1 VVPLQAQSA
10 LIVDDS
16 ATARLMLARILK
28 SMDISTRQAR
38 SGEEALQV
46 AANNP
51 PAMIFLDH
59 LMPGL
64 DGFETLKL
72 LKQQRAT
79 ADIPVV
85 MYTSQNAAKYVEE
98 AKSLGAIGVIT
109 KQVERGD
116 LFELVEKMLLQR
128 ASVRADAKAPRYD
141 LDSPESFESS
151 ASMNPEYDLDVV
163 DIEMNHDEDYSPRF
177 DSRKFR
183 NALVTG
189 ANDHEFSRSQG
200 HGPVLSFEQIA
211 AIEANIRE
219 AVVAELHAQDRVL
232 VKRFKWATLGLAAF
246 AIIMLSTLLAQE
258 THIDQLDNK
267 IATLEQSFSARQ
279 PAVEL
284 AQLQQ
289 LSKKVEALGTEAQ
302 QVDVLEAQ
310 VGEMRLMVNEMIGI
324 LEDN

>member
-1 VVPLQAQSA
+1 MQAQSA

>member
-1 VVPLQAQSA
+1 MIQLQPVSC
-10 LIVDDS
+10 L
-16 ATARLMLARILK
+16 LAYSRAWIY
-28 SMDISTRQAR
+28 STRQAR

-98 AKSLGAIGVIT
+98 AKLLGAVGVIT
-109 KQVERGD
+109 KQVERSD

-128 ASVRADAKAPRYD
+128 ADARANAKAPRYD
-141 LDSPESFESS
+141 LDSPQSLESS

-163 DIEMNHDEDYSPRF
+163 DIEMSHDEDYSSRF
-177 DSRKFR
+177 DARSFR
-183 NALVTG
+183 SALVTG
-189 ANDHEFSRSQG
+189 ANDHEFARSSG
-200 HGPVLSFEQIA
+200 HGTILSFEQIA
-211 AIEANIRE
+211 AIESNIRE
-219 AVVAELHAQDRVL
+219 AVVAELHAQDRSL
-232 VKRFKWATLGLAAF
+232 VKRFKWATLGLSAF

-258 THIDQLDNK
+258 THIDQLDAK

-289 LSKKVEALGTEAQ
+289 LSQKVDALTTDSQ

-310 VGEMRLMVNEMIGI
+310 VGEMRLMMNEMIGI

>member
-1 VVPLQAQSA
+1 MQAQSA

-98 AKSLGAIGVIT
+98 AKALGAIGVIT

-128 ASVRADAKAPRYD
+128 ANLRSDTKAPIYD
-141 LDSPESFESS
+141 LDSADSS
-151 ASMNPEYDLDVV
+151 EAMNPEYDLDVV
-163 DIEMNHDEDYSPRF
+163 DIEMNHEENVSPRF

-189 ANDHEFSRSQG
+189 ANDQEFARSSA

-211 AIEANIRE
+211 SIEANIRE
-219 AVVAELHAQDRVL
+219 AVVTELHAQDRAL

-258 THIDQLDNK
+258 THIDQLDSK
-267 IATLEQSFSARQ
+267 IAHLEQSFSARQ

-289 LSKKVEALGTEAQ
+289 LSQKVDALATEAQ

-310 VGEMRLMVNEMIGI
+310 VGEMRLMMNEMIGI